1 MEKINKSRVSLAG
14 EFAVL
19 SQLALRGKDANM
31 TLGNTK
37 GVDILVSDPDT
48 GRMLKLEV
56 KTNYSNR
63 IEIVKSKLFGNYLS
77 SWILD
82 EKNEKY
88 DEKKDANLF
97 YCFVN
102 ISQNTKQ
109 FKFYIIPAR
118 VVADYL
124 TLENKFWHEEKKKE
138 AKKVKTV
145 TMRNF
150 RVGLKSEKYNIKTP
164 LAEEYEDNWDFE
176 IK

>member
-1 MEKINKSRVSLAG
+1 MKQINKSRVSLAG

-56 KTNYSNR
+56 KTNF
-63 IEIVKSKLFGNYLS
+63 SKNTKIIKAKLWGNFVS
-77 SWILD
+77 SWILS

-88 DEKKDANLF
+88 DEKKDSNLF

-109 FKFYIIPAR
+109 FKFYIIHAK
-118 VVADYL
+118 VVAEYL
-124 TLENKFWHEEKKKE
+124 MDQHKYFHAEKKKE
-138 AKKVKTV
+138 GKKVARTS
-145 TMRNF
+145 MRNF
-150 RVGLKSEKYNIKTP
+150 RVGLKSEKYNITP
-164 LAEEYEDNWDFE
+164 PTVEEYEDNWNFE